1 VVLPTDPEAVGAP
14 LQESALTV
22 PQDDLTIRP
31 IVNAAELDLFRRLT
45 YTLDDELADYLAAG
59 SRRPSWMWVAV
70 RGTRLIA
77 RAAWWG
83 SSGAATPVVLDVLD
97 VADDD
102 DRVEVGVQLL
112 RVALGEIFPPG
123 DCPAEYVR
131 FVPADWRDN
140 LGSRP
145 VVEDRMTIVG
155 ETGAQLLVERLR
167 LEWRPGTP
175 IAAPTGRMAFRQV
188 SDNADL
194 VDLMTLVMEGTLD
207 AHSCDDLTRMSA
219 REGAVRHF
227 EDELAQYSSPRDWW
241 RIATLPS
248 GEPVGFIIPA
258 RNDYHPI
265 IAYVGVVPAHRG
277 NSYIDEILAEGTRIL
292 AAQDVPRIRASTDLA
307 NVPMAAAFARAGWVN
322 FERAINMTWK

>member
-1 VVLPTDPEAVGAP
+1 M
-14 LQESALTV
+14 TV
-22 PQDDLTIRP
+22 PKDELTIRP
-31 IVNAAELDLFRRLT
+31 IVSPAELDLFRRLT
-45 YTLDDELADYLAAG
+45 YTLDDELADDLAAG
-59 SRRPSWMWVAV
+59 SRRPSWMWIAL
-70 RGTRLIA
+70 RGTRLVA

-83 SSGAATPVVLDVLD
+83 SISAPTPVVLDVLD
-97 VADDD
+97 VANDL
-102 DRVEVGVQLL
+102 DRIDVAVQLL
-112 RVALGEIFPPG
+112 RAALREIFPPG

-131 FVPADWRDN
+131 FVPADWREHP
-140 LGSRP
+140 GSRR
-145 VVEDRMTIVG
+145 VVEDRMTIAG

-175 IAAPTGRMAFRQV
+175 IAAPTNRLGFRPV
-188 SDNADL
+188 SDDAEL

-227 EDELAQYSSPRDWW
+227 EDELAQYSSPRKWW

-248 GEPVGFIIPA
+248 GEPVGFITPA

-277 NSYIDEILAEGTRIL
+277 KGYIDEILAEGTRIL
-292 AAQDVPRIRASTDLA
+292 CAQDVPRIRASTDLD
-307 NVPMAAAFARAGWVN
+307 NIPMAAAFARAGWVN

>member
-1 VVLPTDPEAVGAP
+1 
-14 LQESALTV
+14 LTA

-31 IVNAAELDLFRRLT
+31 LANDAELDLFRRLT
-45 YTLDDELADYLAAG
+45 YTLDDELADDLAAG
-59 SRRPSWMWVAV
+59 SRRPSWMWVAL
-70 RGTRLIA
+70 RGTRLVA

-83 SSGAATPVVLDVLD
+83 SSGAATPGVLDVLD
-97 VADDD
+97 VADED

-123 DCPAEYVR
+123 DSPAEYVR

-140 LGSRP
+140 PGSRR
-145 VVEDRMTIVG
+145 VVEDRMTIAS

-175 IAAPTGRMAFRQV
+175 IAAPTGRLAFRQV
-188 SDNADL
+188 SDEAEL

-207 AHSCDDLTRMSA
+207 AHSRDDLTRMSA
-219 REGAVRHF
+219 REGAVMHF
-227 EDELAQYSSPRDWW
+227 GDELARYRSPRDWW
-241 RIATLPS
+241 RIAALPG

-258 RNDYHPI
+258 RNDYQPI
-265 IAYVGVVPAHRG
+265 IAYLGVVPAHRG
-277 NSYIDEILAEGTRIL
+277 QGYIDEILAEGTRIL
-292 AAQDVPRIRASTDLA
+292 AAQGVPRIRASTDLD

-322 FERAINMTWK
+322 FERAINMTWR